1 MIRVNECIPWVSHK
15 CFKTILCF
23 SNFLLLYL
31 LKSHIAFFFFSS
43 VGFSLFCLLL
53 RSAQCE
59 LGLQADPLFKFG
71 FPCPCNHSYSTLS
84 NKWMIKITIFNFIN
98 SNQADSFFPVDLNLY
113 YPCCLIYHT
122 WKKHL
127 SCFPLCFL
135 LRIRFLTTG
144 PLLIPPIFYLCDEIH
159 IFNENT

>member
-23 SNFLLLYL
+23 SNFLLMYL
-31 LKSHIAFFFFSS
+31 LKSHIAFFFSS
-43 VGFSLFCLLL
+43 VGFSLVCLLL

-71 FPCPCNHSYSTLS
+71 FPCPCNYSYSTLS

-98 SNQADSFFPVDLNLY
+98 SNQADSFFSCGLE
-113 YPCCLIYHT
+113 LILPMLSNISHL
-122 WKKHL
+122 KKTSVMFSFML
-127 SCFPLCFL
+127 FTKNKIFDYMTSSNSTYLLPLW
-135 LRIRFLTTG
+135 
-144 PLLIPPIFYLCDEIH
+144 
-159 IFNENT
+159 